1 MKAGY
6 KVNKR
11 DLKRLNARLNA
22 LGAATKKDVIQTL
35 KDFGIRSQFDIKQ
48 EAPVDTGN
56 LKQNVNWT
64 MLDRNTVRVQSVA
77 IEDGYDYAPVQEFGN
92 IYRSGKP
99 YFYPNI
105 KRNIKRALVLLR
117 NRIKRNVR

>member
-1 MKAGY
+1 MRAGY

-11 DLKRLNARLNA
+11 DLRALNTRLKS
-22 LGAATKKDVIQTL
+22 LGAATKKDVVQTL
-35 KDFGIRSQFDIKQ
+35 KDFGIRSQFDVKR

-56 LKQNVNWT
+56 LKQNVHWT
-64 MLDRNTVRVQSVA
+64 MLDSSTVQVQSVA
-77 IEDGYDYAPVQEFGN
+77 IEDGFDYAPVQEFGN

-105 KRNIKRALVLLR
+105 KRNIKRAMVLLR
-117 NRIKRNVR
+117 NRIKRNLK

>member
-6 KVNKR
+6 RVNKR
-11 DLKRLNARLNA
+11 DLRALNTRLRS
-22 LGAATKKDVIQTL
+22 LGAATKKDVVQTL
-35 KDFGIRSQFDIKQ
+35 KDFGIRSQYDVKR

-64 MLDRNTVRVQSVA
+64 MLDPNTVQVQSIA
-77 IEDGYDYAPVQEFGN
+77 IEDGFDYAPVQEFGN

-105 KRNIKRALVLLR
+105 KRNIKRAMVLLR
-117 NRIKRNVR
+117 NRIKRNLK

>member
-1 MKAGY
+1 MRAGY

-11 DLKRLNARLNA
+11 DLRALNTRLRS
-22 LGAATKKDVIQTL
+22 LGAATKKDVVQTL
-35 KDFGIRSQFDIKQ
+35 KDFGIRSQFDVKR

-56 LKQNVNWT
+56 LKQNVHWT
-64 MLDRNTVRVQSVA
+64 MLDSSTVQVQSVA
-77 IEDGYDYAPVQEFGN
+77 IEDGFDYAPVQEFGN

-105 KRNIKRALVLLR
+105 KRNIKRAMVLLR
-117 NRIKRNVR
+117 NRIKRNLK

>member
-1 MKAGY
+1 VRAGY

-11 DLKRLNARLNA
+11 DLRALNTRLKS
-22 LGAATKKDVIQTL
+22 LGAATKKDVVQTL
-35 KDFGIRSQFDIKQ
+35 KDFGIRSQFDVKR

-56 LKQNVNWT
+56 LKQNVHWT
-64 MLDRNTVRVQSVA
+64 MLDSSTVQVQSVA
-77 IEDGYDYAPVQEFGN
+77 IEDGFDYAPVQEFGN

-105 KRNIKRALVLLR
+105 KRNIKRAMVLLR
-117 NRIKRNVR
+117 NRIKRNLK